1 MMDDG
6 RICCTTTGLNRIQLI
21 SFVVAAGAAVVFC
34 LCFALLGFAAGRDT
48 GISELEHRVNPNDA
62 PPESLVRLPGVGLA
76 RAQAIVA
83 YRQQFRQ
90 SGKGDLAFRGCND
103 LHNVK
108 GIGPVTVRDMCEY
121 LRFE

>member
-6 RICCTTTGLNRIQLI
+6 RICCTTTQLRRIQ
-21 SFVVAAGAAVVFC
+21 SVAFVVAAGVAVVFC

-90 SGKGDLAFRGCND
+90 SGKGDLAFRNCND
-103 LHNVK
+103 LRNVK
-108 GIGPVTVRDMCEY
+108 GIGPVTARDMCEY
-121 LRFE
+121 LRFQ